1 MHFRLKHIIPVFM
14 AIAAMLT
21 IGCSRPDEKEEG
33 KLIKVPLRISVAS
46 PDEQT
51 LQPGSKAGSQMDP
64 ENLNPIK
71 SLAVFQYDGE
81 GNLRNEIYRDE
92 TGSYDENLFYHDYT
106 QGGTSPGELSVTL
119 DLALRTGSTTICL
132 IANMSKE
139 ECDSIRRN
147 CRYRFSAH
155 LVYAGSGAYRH
166 IRRCSVRSCRGRS
179 DRTFHRI
186 FHIRF
191 I

>member
-1 MHFRLKHIIPVFM
+1 M

-71 SLAVFQYDGE
+71 SLAVFQYAGV
-81 GNLRNEIYRDE
+81 GNLRNEISRDE
-92 TGSYDENLFYHDYT
+92 TCSYHENLFHHDYT
-106 QGGTSPGELSVTL
+106 
-119 DLALRTGSTTICL
+119 
-132 IANMSKE
+132 
-139 ECDSIRRN
+139 
-147 CRYRFSAH
+147 
-155 LVYAGSGAYRH
+155 
-166 IRRCSVRSCRGRS
+166 
-179 DRTFHRI
+179 
-186 FHIRF
+186 
-191 I
+191 